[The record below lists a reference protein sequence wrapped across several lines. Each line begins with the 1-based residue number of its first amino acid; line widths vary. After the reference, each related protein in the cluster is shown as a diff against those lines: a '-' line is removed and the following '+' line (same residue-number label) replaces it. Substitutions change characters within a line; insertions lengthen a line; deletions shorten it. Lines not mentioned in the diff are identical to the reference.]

1 MLTMSTFLTNLF
13 LVKPER
19 QNCPPIANSFHG
31 AIVAVGIPEQR
42 RWRRIH
48 Q

>member
-1 MLTMSTFLTNLF
+1 MLTMFTFLTNLF

-19 QNCPPIANSFHG
+19 KTVHLSQVVFTAPLSLSASLNN
-31 AIVAVGIPEQR
+31 V